1 MENIDLILYKN
12 GSAYD
17 ISELAENIKW
27 RGRKGSAART
37 LEVSL
42 SDFAESGSGIDVT
55 EGNHIVF
62 NYSKKE
68 VFRGIIMSQ
77 QQSGNFKMPIKAYDN
92 GIYLANNK
100 DTFVYENK
108 TVHDIFIDICKRFG
122 IKYSDVADTSYKIP
136 ELTKSKTTAW
146 DALSDAISQDTKASG
161 NKYYVKSEKGI
172 LSLVKRREN
181 ILRWVLETGVNIKS
195 YTYKKSIED
204 IKTRLKILSD
214 EDTVYAVK
222 KDTALEK
229 KIGIFQEID
238 KKDDDLSEAKLKEQ
252 INETFKEISRPE
264 ISLSVEALGIP
275 DVISGTGVYVKID
288 ELGLEQ
294 TFYVDEDI
302 HTFTGNVH
310 TMNLTLNA
318 VNE

>member
-1 MENIDLILYKN
+1 MENINLILYKN

-27 RGRKGSAART
+27 KGRKGSAART

-42 SDFAESGSGIDVT
+42 SDSGKARSGIDVT

-62 NYSKKE
+62 CYDKKE
-68 VFRGIIMSQ
+68 LFRGIIMSQ

-108 TVHDIFIDICKRFG
+108 TVHDIFIDVCKRFG
-122 IKYSDVADTSYKIP
+122 IKYSDVADTSYKIS
-136 ELTKSKTTAW
+136 ELAKSKTTAW
-146 DALSDAISQDTKASG
+146 DAILDAVSQDCKATG
-161 NKYYVKSEKGI
+161 TKYYVKSEKGI

-181 ILRWVLETGVNIKS
+181 ILQWVLETGVNIKS

-204 IKTRLKILSD
+204 IKTRLKILTD

-222 KDTALEK
+222 KDTGLEK

-252 INETFKEISRPE
+252 INETFKEISTPE

-275 DVISGTGVYVKID
+275 DVISGVGVYVKID

-294 TFYVDEDI
+294 TFYVDEDT
-302 HTFTGNVH
+302 HTFSGNVH
-310 TMNLTLNA
+310 TMSLTLNA